1 VPPGFVSVT
10 SQVKLYNH
18 LTQNNGGLY
27 IESVDLGM
35 DHTSTAFFG
44 LLGLKYIGD
53 GPDDAIHHLY
63 GQDSTMGAGL
73 NYKYQG
79 GHDAHFRVDELEARG
94 SEALFTDEEGVDRVF
109 VVENGYKS
117 ISTSILLSA
126 MKNGDSLNLKAF
138 WISEMVDFLAG
149 ESTIIGMKENLDD
162 VMRLGSNYPNP
173 FHAQTSIDYTVIE
186 PGRVRIDIYNL
197 SGKLVSNLVDKEV
210 MPGEYTTTWDG
221 TDINGASLQSGIYI
235 YKMSLS
241 GRTKSERMIML
252 K

>member
-1 VPPGFVSVT
+1 MPPGFVSVT
-10 SQVKLYNH
+10 DQADLYSY
-18 LTQNNGGLY
+18 LILNNGGLY
-27 IESVDLGM
+27 IESVDLGK
-35 DHTSTAFFG
+35 DHNGTSFFG

-53 GPDDAIHHLY
+53 GPDEAIHELI
-63 GQDSTMGAGL
+63 GKDSTMGKGL
-73 NYKYQG
+73 SYKYYG

-94 SEALFTDEEGVDRVF
+94 SEVLFRDEEGTDRVF
-109 VVENGYKS
+109 VVDNGYKA
-117 ISTSILLSA
+117 ISTSILMSA
-126 MKNGDSLNLKAF
+126 MSNGDSLNLKAF

-162 VMRLGSNYPNP
+162 IMRLGSNYPNP
-173 FHAQTSIDYTVIE
+173 FHAQTSIDYTVVE
-186 PGRVRIDIYNL
+186 PGRVRIDVYNL
-197 SGKLVSNLVDKEV
+197 SGKRVSNLVDKEV
-210 MPGEYTTTWDG
+210 MPGEYTITWDG